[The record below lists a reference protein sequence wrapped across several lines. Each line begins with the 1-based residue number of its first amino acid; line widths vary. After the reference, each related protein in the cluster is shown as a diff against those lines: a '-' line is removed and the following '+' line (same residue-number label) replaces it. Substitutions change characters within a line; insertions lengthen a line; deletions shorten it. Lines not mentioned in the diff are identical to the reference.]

1 MHNTNTAA
9 AARFVACPACG
20 QILNGGWV
28 AVYCYCTKW
37 VPTSLQDIP
46 EGKGMGPLL
55 APNEVVRLTEMGS
68 VRAQAV

>member
-9 AARFVACPACG
+9 ARFVACPTCG
-20 QILNGGWV
+20 QVLNGGWV

-37 VPTSLQDIP
+37 VPTSLQDTA

-55 APNEVVRLTEMGS
+55 ATNEVVRLTEAGT